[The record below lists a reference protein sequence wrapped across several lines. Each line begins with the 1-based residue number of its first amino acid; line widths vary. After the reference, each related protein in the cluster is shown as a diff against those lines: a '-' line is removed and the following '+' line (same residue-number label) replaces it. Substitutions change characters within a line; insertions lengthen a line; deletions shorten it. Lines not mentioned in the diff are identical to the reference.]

1 MRRSLAPSQ
10 KAKRPKLSLN
20 TSAASSD
27 EESKGNSIK
36 ATQSGSRT
44 PLSELSKH
52 EALIRSVLSRPFKVP
67 IPGYVGGSSGR
78 SLGIRR
84 AAGKRAL
91 HDPDEPG
98 ALVLY
103 SPPEL
108 PAGTITDSVS
118 PFSL

>member
-1 MRRSLAPSQ
+1 MRRSQAPSQ

-20 TSAASSD
+20 TSADSSD
-27 EESKGNSIK
+27 DEECTNNCVK

-98 ALVLY
+98 ALILY
-103 SPPEL
+103 APPEL
-108 PAGTITDSVS
+108 PVGAVTDSVS
-118 PFSL
+118 